1 MLKVGLTGG
10 VASGKSMVATMFA
23 ELGAALV
30 DTDLLAREVVAPGEP
45 GLDAVRM
52 LFGPGVIT
60 EAGELDRRALRS
72 IVFADA
78 AKRRHLED
86 VLHPLIRERTLQ
98 RLHEAAG
105 PYTIVIVPLLV
116 ETFFGQLVDR
126 VLVVDCPV
134 AAQLERLVRRDGL
147 SHEEAEAMIAAQT
160 SRASRLEAADDVIDN
175 SGSIDATRSQVARLH
190 RSYLDLAANP

>member
-10 VASGKSMVATMFA
+10 VASGKSLVADLFA
-23 ELGAALV
+23 KLGAALV
-30 DTDLLAREVVAPGEP
+30 DTDVISRDVVAPGEP
-45 GLDAVRM
+45 GLEAVRK
-52 LFGPGVIT
+52 LFGPAVIT
-60 EAGELDRRALRS
+60 AGELDRRALRA

-98 RLHEAAG
+98 KLGEAQG
-105 PYTIVIVPLLV
+105 PYAVVVVPLLV

-134 AAQLERLVRRDGL
+134 ATQLERLVRRDGL
-147 SHEEAEAMIAAQT
+147 SHTEAEAIVAAQID
-160 SRASRLEAADDVIDN
+160 RASRLAAADDVIDN
-175 SGSIDATRSQVARLH
+175 SGSIDATRAQVQALH
-190 RSYLDLAANP
+190 RRYLELAAAQ